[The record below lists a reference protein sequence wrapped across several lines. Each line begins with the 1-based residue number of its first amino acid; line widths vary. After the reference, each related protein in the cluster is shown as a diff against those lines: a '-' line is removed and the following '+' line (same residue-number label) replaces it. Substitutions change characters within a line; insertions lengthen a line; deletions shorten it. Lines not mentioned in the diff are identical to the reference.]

1 MAAPRLLLATGNPGK
16 LRELRALL
24 AGAGWEVLSPGDL
37 GLEDLAVDETGATL
51 EANALLK
58 ARAFAAAAGLPTLAD
73 DSGLEVEAL
82 GGAPG
87 VHSARWVPGSDAD
100 RVAALLARLAD
111 CPPGGRGAAFHAV
124 LALVWPDGR
133 TLLAEGRV
141 RGRIAPAPRGEGGFG
156 YDPVFLVEDG
166 GLDGERTMAELLPQE
181 KAALSHR
188 ARAMQGLLDRLKE
201 TGPAQAAPGINR
213 PPASPDAGGPPGPA
227 PGHRSPPARR

>member
-1 MAAPRLLLATGNPGK
+1 MAVPKLVLATGNPGK
-16 LRELRALL
+16 LRELRELL
-24 AGAGWEVLSPGDL
+24 AQAGWEVLGPGDL
-37 GLEDLAVDETGATL
+37 GLEGLVVDETGASL

-58 ARAFAAAAGLPTLAD
+58 ARAFAAAAGLPALAD

-100 RVAALLARLAD
+100 RMAALLTRLTD
-111 CPPGGRGAAFHAV
+111 CPPGGRGAAFRAV

-133 TLLAEGRV
+133 ALLAEGRV
-141 RGRIAPAPRGEGGFG
+141 CGRIAPAPRGAGGFG
-156 YDPVFLVEDG
+156 YDPIFLVEDG
-166 GLDGERTMAELLPQE
+166 GLDGQRTMAELLPQE

-201 TGPAQAAPGINR
+201 TGLARAAPGINR
-213 PPASPDAGGPPGPA
+213 PPASPDAAGPPGPA
-227 PGHRSPPARR
+227 PGRQTPPART